1 MKNNKGITIISL
13 VITVIVLLILA
24 GISINMISGN
34 NSILKRVTQGKE
46 NMEVAKTEE
55 QKRIGEYEVH
65 MPYPVIEVETEA
77 KQDSVVKNEKPSD
90 KNPII
95 PKGFKAIDVG
105 ENAKW
110 SNPDGYKYG
119 LVIEDVVDGE
129 YTKGSQFVW
138 VPVENYE
145 DFHAIEGYYNQGK
158 DTYLATI
165 KEAGESTVSGKP
177 TEQCIKG
184 TEESIKMYQ
193 SVHKYKGFYIARYEA
208 GIAGDTEN
216 YSLEEKTKSNGEIR
230 PLSKAGCAVWNYIS
244 WGGNNEMTASDG
256 LVGDDSADGIV
267 KVARSMYNS
276 SKYGA
281 RSTLCYGV
289 QWDAALNFLDP
300 DFVTGNST
308 TSSIVRNSASKGYY
322 GKSKPSSTGY
332 YAEKNIYDLAGNVY
346 EFTMET
352 GIFVDGLN
360 SRVARGG
367 AYAGNGKKHSA
378 SLRVVKS
385 TDFADRQF
393 GFRVVLLID

>member
-55 QKRIGEYEVH
+55 QKRISEYEVH

-322 GKSKPSSTGY
+322 
-332 YAEKNIYDLAGNVY
+332 AEKNIYDLAGNVY